1 MIDLSTATATDA
13 LDALARG
20 AITSEALLTAQLE
33 RVERFNPVLKAV
45 VAMDM
50 DGALR
55 DARAADEARRQGR
68 LTGPLHGLPMTIKDI
83 FATRGLVTT
92 SGHAPLSDYRP
103 EADAPAV
110 AALRAAGAV
119 VFGKT
124 NLPEFGGDIQS
135 YNDIHGLCRNPWNPE
150 RTAGGSSGGAG
161 AALASGMTLLEL
173 GSDIGGSIRV
183 PCHYN
188 GVFGHK
194 PTWNAVDRFGES
206 PRPPVWAHALMD
218 LVVAGPMGRS
228 VADVR
233 LGLDVLTAI
242 TTGGIPGARL
252 PPASPRSQS
261 ARGLRVAIHVEDPAA
276 PTSAAC
282 KAAVRE
288 VGARLAAAGAQV
300 TEPGLPGPDLAE
312 QNVLYRD
319 LLNAAMSPGYAAS
332 HQEWKAADERRHRL
346 RADYARFFQDHDVLL
361 APIAPTPAFPH
372 VTEGS
377 MGSRKLTVDGVEI
390 SYLKHLVWAG
400 LPTLPGLPA
409 TAVPVALSDEG
420 LPMGLQVIGPLWA
433 DQTTLAVAGLI
444 ETLNGGFR
452 PPPGY

>member
-33 RVERFNPVLKAV
+33 RVERFNPVLSAV
-45 VAMDM
+45 VAMDL

-110 AALRAAGAV
+110 AALKAAGAV

-252 PPASPRSQS
+252 PPASPRSHS

-312 QNVLYRD
+312 QNLLYRD

-332 HQEWKAADERRHRL
+332 HQEWKATDERRHRL

-377 MGSRKLTVDGVEI
+377 MGSRKLTVDGVEV

>member
-13 LDALARG
+13 LEALARG

-45 VAMDM
+45 VAMDL

-252 PPASPRSQS
+252 PPASPRSHS
-261 ARGLRVAIHVEDPAA
+261 ARGLRVAIPVEDPAA

-312 QNVLYRD
+312 QNLLYRE

-332 HQEWKAADERRHRL
+332 HQEWKAGDERRHRL

-420 LPMGLQVIGPLWA
+420 LPMGLQVIGPLWF

>member
-20 AITSEALLTAQLE
+20 SITSEALLTAQLE
-33 RVERFNPVLKAV
+33 RVERFNPVLNAV

-92 SGHAPLSDYRP
+92 SGHVPLSDYRP

-135 YNDIHGLCRNPWNPE
+135 YNDIHGLCRNPWNPD

-252 PPASPRSQS
+252 PPASPRSHS

-312 QNVLYRD
+312 QNLLYRE

-332 HQEWKAADERRHRL
+332 HQEWKAGDERRHRL

>member
-33 RVERFNPVLKAV
+33 RVERFNPVLSAV
-45 VAMDM
+45 VAMDL

-110 AALRAAGAV
+110 AALKAAGAV

-218 LVVAGPMGRS
+218 LAVAGPMGRS

-252 PPASPRSQS
+252 PPASPRSYS

-300 TEPGLPGPDLAE
+300 TEPGLAGPDLAE
-312 QNVLYRD
+312 QNLLYRD

-332 HQEWKAADERRHRL
+332 HQEWKATDERRHRL

-377 MGSRKLTVDGVEI
+377 MGSRKLTVDGVEV

-409 TAVPVALSDEG
+409 TAVPVALSDES

>member
-1 MIDLSTATATDA
+1 
-13 LDALARG
+13 
-20 AITSEALLTAQLE
+20 
-33 RVERFNPVLKAV
+33 
-45 VAMDM
+45 
-50 DGALR
+50 
-55 DARAADEARRQGR
+55 
-68 LTGPLHGLPMTIKDI
+68 
-83 FATRGLVTT
+83 
-92 SGHAPLSDYRP
+92 
-103 EADAPAV
+103 
-110 AALRAAGAV
+110 
-119 VFGKT
+119 
-124 NLPEFGGDIQS
+124 
-135 YNDIHGLCRNPWNPE
+135 
-150 RTAGGSSGGAG
+150 
-161 AALASGMTLLEL
+161 MTLLEL

-218 LVVAGPMGRS
+218 LAVAGPMGRS

-252 PPASPRSQS
+252 PPASPRSYS

-312 QNVLYRD
+312 QNLLYRD

-332 HQEWKAADERRHRL
+332 HQEWKATDERRHRL

-377 MGSRKLTVDGVEI
+377 IGSRKLTVDGVEV

-409 TAVPVALSDEG
+409 TAVPVALSDES

>member
-20 AITSEALLTAQLE
+20 TITSEALLTAHLE
-33 RVERFNPVLKAV
+33 RVERFNPVLNAV
-45 VAMDM
+45 VAMDVG
-50 DGALR
+50 GAFR

-83 FATRGLVTT
+83 FATRDLVTT

-110 AALRAAGAV
+110 AALKAAGAV

-252 PPASPRSQS
+252 PPASPRSYS

-282 KAAVRE
+282 KAAVRG

-312 QNVLYRD
+312 QNLLYRD
-319 LLNAAMSPGYAAS
+319 LLNAAMSPSYAAS

-372 VTEGS
+372 VTEGT
-377 MGSRKLTVDGVEI
+377 MGSRKLTVDGVEV

>member
-1 MIDLSTATATDA
+1 MFDLSTATATEA
-13 LDALARG
+13 LDSLARG
-20 AITSEALLTAQLE
+20 VITSEALLAAQLE
-33 RVERFNPVLKAV
+33 RVERFNPVLNAV
-45 VAMDM
+45 VALDV
-50 DGALR
+50 DGAFR
-55 DARAADEARRQGR
+55 AARAADEARRQGR

-92 SGHAPLSDYRP
+92 SGHVPLTDYTP

-110 AALRAAGAV
+110 AALRTAGAV
-119 VFGKT
+119 IFGKT

-150 RTAGGSSGGAG
+150 RTAGGSSGGSG
-161 AALASGMTLLEL
+161 AALAAGMTLLEL

-194 PTWNAVDRFGES
+194 PTWNAVDRFGEG

-228 VADVR
+228 VADIR
-233 LGLDVLTAI
+233 LGLDILTSV

-252 PPASPRSQS
+252 PPASPRAHS

-282 KAAVRE
+282 KTAVRA
-288 VGARLAAAGAQV
+288 VGARLAAAGAIV
-300 TEPGLPGPDLAE
+300 TEPGLPGPSLAE
-312 QNVLYRD
+312 QNGLYRE

-332 HQEWKAADERRHRL
+332 HQDWKAADERRHQL
-346 RADYARFFQDHDVLL
+346 RADYVRFFGDHDILL

-372 VTEGS
+372 VIEGA
-377 MGSRKLTVDGVEI
+377 MGARKLNVDGVEVA
-390 SYLKHLVWAG
+390 YLRHLVWAG
-400 LPTLPGLPA
+400 LATLPGLPA
-409 TAVPVALSDEG
+409 TAVPVALSEEG
-420 LPMGLQVIGPLWA
+420 LPIGLQVIGPLWA
-433 DQTTLAVAGLI
+433 DMTTLAAAGLI

>member
-45 VAMDM
+45 VAMDL

-92 SGHAPLSDYRP
+92 SGHVPLSDYRP

-135 YNDIHGLCRNPWNPE
+135 YNDIHGLCRNPWNPD

-252 PPASPRSQS
+252 PPASPRSHS

-312 QNVLYRD
+312 QNLLYRE

-332 HQEWKAADERRHRL
+332 HQEWKAGDERRHRL

-377 MGSRKLTVDGVEI
+377 IGSRKLTVDGVEI

>member
-1 MIDLSTATATDA
+1 
-13 LDALARG
+13 
-20 AITSEALLTAQLE
+20 
-33 RVERFNPVLKAV
+33 
-45 VAMDM
+45 
-50 DGALR
+50 
-55 DARAADEARRQGR
+55 
-68 LTGPLHGLPMTIKDI
+68 
-83 FATRGLVTT
+83 
-92 SGHAPLSDYRP
+92 
-103 EADAPAV
+103 
-110 AALRAAGAV
+110 
-119 VFGKT
+119 
-124 NLPEFGGDIQS
+124 
-135 YNDIHGLCRNPWNPE
+135 
-150 RTAGGSSGGAG
+150 
-161 AALASGMTLLEL
+161 MTLLEL

-252 PPASPRSQS
+252 PPASPRSHS

-312 QNVLYRD
+312 QNLLYRD

-332 HQEWKAADERRHRL
+332 HQEWKATDERRHRL

-377 MGSRKLTVDGVEI
+377 MGSRKLTVDGVEV

>member
-33 RVERFNPVLKAV
+33 RVERFNPVLNAV
-45 VAMDM
+45 VAMDL
-50 DGALR
+50 DGAMR
-55 DARAADEARRQGR
+55 DARAADEAHRQGR

-92 SGHAPLSDYRP
+92 SGHAPLSAYRP
-103 EADAPAV
+103 DADAPAV

-135 YNDIHGLCRNPWNPE
+135 YNDIFGLCRNPWNPE
-150 RTAGGSSGGAG
+150 RTAGGSSGGSG

-361 APIAPTPAFPH
+361 APIAPTAAFPH

-377 MGSRKLTVDGVEI
+377 MGSRNR
-390 SYLKHLVWAG
+390 SRSFSSAS
-400 LPTLPGLPA
+400 
-409 TAVPVALSDEG
+409 LSR
-420 LPMGLQVIGPLWA
+420 I
-433 DQTTLAVAGLI
+433 
-444 ETLNGGFR
+444 
-452 PPPGY
+452 

>member
-33 RVERFNPVLKAV
+33 RVERFNPVLNAV
-45 VAMDM
+45 VAMDL

-135 YNDIHGLCRNPWNPE
+135 YNDIFGLCRNPWNPE
-150 RTAGGSSGGAG
+150 RTAGGSSGGSG

-242 TTGGIPGARL
+242 TTGGIPGARHRR
-252 PPASPRSQS
+252 PRRPVGRGPAHGTPGDRTPLG
-261 ARGLRVAIHVEDPAA
+261 RPDDPGRRR
-276 PTSAAC
+276 PH
-282 KAAVRE
+282 RN
-288 VGARLAAAGAQV
+288 
-300 TEPGLPGPDLAE
+300 P
-312 QNVLYRD
+312 
-319 LLNAAMSPGYAAS
+319 
-332 HQEWKAADERRHRL
+332 ERRFPSAPRLLRL
-346 RADYARFFQDHDVLL
+346 R
-361 APIAPTPAFPH
+361 TPGRPRPELCAGRQAGCCCRH
-372 VTEGS
+372 GLW
-377 MGSRKLTVDGVEI
+377 GSRQCR
-390 SYLKHLVWAG
+390 
-400 LPTLPGLPA
+400 PG
-409 TAVPVALSDEG
+409 S
-420 LPMGLQVIGPLWA
+420 
-433 DQTTLAVAGLI
+433 
-444 ETLNGGFR
+444 R
-452 PPPGY
+452 H

>member
-20 AITSEALLTAQLE
+20 TITSEALLTAHLE
-33 RVERFNPVLKAV
+33 RVERFNPVLNAV
-45 VAMDM
+45 VAMDVG
-50 DGALR
+50 GAFR

-83 FATRGLVTT
+83 FATQDLVTT

-110 AALRAAGAV
+110 AALKAAGAV

-252 PPASPRSQS
+252 PPASPRSYS

-282 KAAVRE
+282 KAAVRG

-312 QNVLYRD
+312 QNLLYRD
-319 LLNAAMSPGYAAS
+319 LLNAAMSPSYAAS

-372 VTEGS
+372 VTEGT
-377 MGSRKLTVDGVEI
+377 MGSRKLTVDGVEV

>member
-20 AITSEALLTAQLE
+20 SITSEALLTAQLE
-33 RVERFNPVLKAV
+33 RVERFNPVLNAV
-45 VAMDM
+45 VAMDL

-135 YNDIHGLCRNPWNPE
+135 YNDIHGLCRNPWNPD

-252 PPASPRSQS
+252 PPASPRSHS

-300 TEPGLPGPDLAE
+300 TEPELPGLDLAE
-312 QNVLYRD
+312 QNILYRD

-332 HQEWKAADERRHRL
+332 HQEWKAVDERRHRL

>member
-20 AITSEALLTAQLE
+20 AITSEALLVAQLE
-33 RVERFNPVLKAV
+33 RVERFNPVLNAV
-45 VAMDM
+45 VAMDL

-55 DARAADEARRQGR
+55 DARAADEAHRQGR

-83 FATRGLVTT
+83 FATKGLVTT
-92 SGHAPLSDYRP
+92 SGHVPLAGYTP
-103 EADAPAV
+103 ESDAPAV
-110 AALRAAGAV
+110 AALRAAGAI

-150 RTAGGSSGGAG
+150 RTAGGSSGGSG
-161 AALASGMTLLEL
+161 VALAAGMTLLEL

-252 PPASPRSQS
+252 PPASPRSHS

-282 KAAVRE
+282 KAAVRG

-312 QNVLYRD
+312 QNLLYRD
-319 LLNAAMSPGYAAS
+319 LLNAAMSPGYTAS
-332 HQEWKAADERRHRL
+332 HQEWKATDERRHRL
-346 RADYARFFQDHDVLL
+346 RADYARFFQEHDVLL

-372 VTEGS
+372 VTEGT
-377 MGSRKLTVDGVEI
+377 MGSRKLTVDGVEV

>member
-33 RVERFNPVLKAV
+33 RVERFNPVLSAV
-45 VAMDM
+45 VAMDL

-110 AALRAAGAV
+110 AALKAAGAV

-218 LVVAGPMGRS
+218 LAVAGPMGRS

-252 PPASPRSQS
+252 PPASPRSYS

-312 QNVLYRD
+312 QNLLYRD

-332 HQEWKAADERRHRL
+332 HQEWKATDERRHRL

-377 MGSRKLTVDGVEI
+377 MGSRKLTVDGVEV

>member
-20 AITSEALLTAQLE
+20 SITSEALLTAQLE
-33 RVERFNPVLKAV
+33 RVERFNPVLNAV
-45 VAMDM
+45 VAMDI

-92 SGHAPLSDYRP
+92 SGHVPLSDYRP

-135 YNDIHGLCRNPWNPE
+135 YNDIHGLCRNPWNPD

-252 PPASPRSQS
+252 PPASPRSHS

-312 QNVLYRD
+312 QNLLYRE

-332 HQEWKAADERRHRL
+332 HQEWKAGDERRHRL

>member
-20 AITSEALLTAQLE
+20 SITSEALLTAQLE
-33 RVERFNPVLKAV
+33 RVERFNPVLNAV
-45 VAMDM
+45 VAMDI

-92 SGHAPLSDYRP
+92 SGHVPLSDYRP

-135 YNDIHGLCRNPWNPE
+135 YNDIHGLCRNPWNPD

-312 QNVLYRD
+312 QNLLYRE

-332 HQEWKAADERRHRL
+332 HQEWKAGDERRHRL

>member
-20 AITSEALLTAQLE
+20 SITSEALLTAQLE
-33 RVERFNPVLKAV
+33 RVERFNPVLNAV
-45 VAMDM
+45 VAMDI

-92 SGHAPLSDYRP
+92 SGHVPLSDYRP

-135 YNDIHGLCRNPWNPE
+135 YNDIHGLCRNPWNPD

-252 PPASPRSQS
+252 PPASPRSHS

-282 KAAVRE
+282 KVAVRE

-312 QNVLYRD
+312 QNLLYRE

-332 HQEWKAADERRHRL
+332 HQEWKAGDERRHRL

-361 APIAPTPAFPH
+361 APIAPTAAFPH

-420 LPMGLQVIGPLWA
+420 LPMGLPVIGPLWA

>member
-33 RVERFNPVLKAV
+33 RVERFNPVLSAV
-45 VAMDM
+45 VAMDL

-110 AALRAAGAV
+110 AALKAAGAV

-183 PCHYN
+183 PCHYH

-218 LVVAGPMGRS
+218 LAVAGPMGRS

-252 PPASPRSQS
+252 PPASPRSYS

-312 QNVLYRD
+312 QNLLYRD

-332 HQEWKAADERRHRL
+332 HQEWKATDERRHRL

-377 MGSRKLTVDGVEI
+377 MGSRKLTVDGVEV

-409 TAVPVALSDEG
+409 TAVPVALSDES

>member
-20 AITSEALLTAQLE
+20 SITSEALLTAQLE
-33 RVERFNPVLKAV
+33 RVERFNPVLNAV
-45 VAMDM
+45 VAMDL

-135 YNDIHGLCRNPWNPE
+135 YNDIHGLCRNPWNPD

-252 PPASPRSQS
+252 PPASPRSHS

-300 TEPGLPGPDLAE
+300 TEPGLPGLDLAE
-312 QNVLYRD
+312 QNILYRD

-332 HQEWKAADERRHRL
+332 HQEWKAVDERRHRL

>member
-33 RVERFNPVLKAV
+33 RVERYNPVLNAV
-45 VAMDM
+45 VAMDL

-119 VFGKT
+119 IFGKT

-252 PPASPRSQS
+252 PPASPRSHS

-288 VGARLAAAGAQV
+288 VGARLAVAGAQV

-312 QNVLYRD
+312 QNLLYRD

-372 VTEGS
+372 VTEGT
-377 MGSRKLTVDGVEI
+377 MGSRKLSVDGVEV

-452 PPPGY
+452 PPTGY

>member
-1 MIDLSTATATDA
+1 
-13 LDALARG
+13 
-20 AITSEALLTAQLE
+20 
-33 RVERFNPVLKAV
+33 
-45 VAMDM
+45 
-50 DGALR
+50 
-55 DARAADEARRQGR
+55 
-68 LTGPLHGLPMTIKDI
+68 
-83 FATRGLVTT
+83 
-92 SGHAPLSDYRP
+92 
-103 EADAPAV
+103 
-110 AALRAAGAV
+110 
-119 VFGKT
+119 
-124 NLPEFGGDIQS
+124 
-135 YNDIHGLCRNPWNPE
+135 
-150 RTAGGSSGGAG
+150 
-161 AALASGMTLLEL
+161 MTLLEL

-252 PPASPRSQS
+252 PPASPRSHS

-312 QNVLYRD
+312 QNALYRD

-332 HQEWKAADERRHRL
+332 HQEWKAVDERRHRL

>member
-33 RVERFNPVLKAV
+33 RVERFNPVLSAV
-45 VAMDM
+45 VAMDL

-110 AALRAAGAV
+110 AALKAAGAV

-218 LVVAGPMGRS
+218 LAVAGPMGRS

-252 PPASPRSQS
+252 PPASPRSYS

-312 QNVLYRD
+312 QNLLYRD
-319 LLNAAMSPGYAAS
+319 LLNAAMSPGYAAR
-332 HQEWKAADERRHRL
+332 HQEWKATDERRHRL

-377 MGSRKLTVDGVEI
+377 MGSRKLTVDGVEV

-409 TAVPVALSDEG
+409 TAVPVALSDES

>member
-33 RVERFNPVLKAV
+33 RVERFNPVLNAV
-45 VAMDM
+45 VAMDL

-135 YNDIHGLCRNPWNPE
+135 YNDIFGLCRNPWNPE
-150 RTAGGSSGGAG
+150 RTAGGSSGGSG

-312 QNVLYRD
+312 QNVLYRV
-319 LLNAAMSPGYAAS
+319 LRNAAMSPGYAAR
-332 HQEWKAADERRHRL
+332 HPEWKAADERRHRL

-361 APIAPTPAFPH
+361 APIAPTAAFPH

>member
-13 LDALARG
+13 LAALARG
-20 AITSEALLTAQLE
+20 EITSEALLGAQLE
-33 RVERFNPVLKAV
+33 RVERFNPVLNAV
-45 VAMDM
+45 VALDVDRAMA
-50 DGALR
+50 G
-55 DARAADEARRQGR
+55 ARAADAALRAGR
-68 LTGPLHGLPMTIKDI
+68 LTGPLHGLPITIKDI
-83 FATRGLVTT
+83 FATKGLVTT
-92 SGHAPLSDYRP
+92 SGHPPLAGYTP

-110 AALRAAGAV
+110 AALKAAGAI

-124 NLPEFGGDIQS
+124 NLPEFGGDVQS
-135 YNDIHGLCRNPWNPE
+135 YNDIHGLCRNPWNPA
-150 RTAGGSSGGAG
+150 RTAGGSSGGSG

-194 PTWNAVDRFGES
+194 PTWNAVNRFGEG

-228 VADVR
+228 VADIR
-233 LGLDVLTAI
+233 LGLDVLTA
-242 TTGGIPGARL
+242 TATGGMPGARL
-252 PPASPRSQS
+252 PPASPRALS

-276 PTSAAC
+276 PTSEAC
-282 KAAVRE
+282 KSAVRD
-288 VGARLAAAGAQV
+288 VGARLAAAGAIV
-300 TEPGLPGPDLAE
+300 SEPGLPGPSLAE
-312 QNVLYRD
+312 QNALYRE
-319 LLNAAMSPGYAAS
+319 LLNAAMSPGYGAS

-346 RADYARFFQDHDVLL
+346 RADFGRFFGDYDVLL
-361 APIAPTPAFPH
+361 APVAPTAAFPH
-372 VTEGS
+372 VIEGPL
-377 MGSRKLTVDGVEI
+377 GSRKLTVDGAEVA
-390 SYLKHLVWAG
+390 YLRHLVWAG
-400 LPTLPGLPA
+400 LATLPGLPA

-420 LPMGLQVIGPLWA
+420 LPIGLQVIGPLWGDMTA
-433 DQTTLAVAGLI
+433 LAVAGLI

>member
-33 RVERFNPVLKAV
+33 RVERFNPVLSAV
-45 VAMDM
+45 VAMDL

-233 LGLDVLTAI
+233 LGLDVLTAV

-252 PPASPRSQS
+252 PPASPRSHS

-312 QNVLYRD
+312 QNLLYRD

-332 HQEWKAADERRHRL
+332 HQEWKATDERRHRL

-377 MGSRKLTVDGVEI
+377 MGSRKLTVDGVEV

>member
-20 AITSEALLTAQLE
+20 SITSEALLTAQLE
-33 RVERFNPVLKAV
+33 RVERFNPVLNAV
-45 VAMDM
+45 VAMDL

-92 SGHAPLSDYRP
+92 SGHVPLSDYRP

-110 AALRAAGAV
+110 ASLRAAGAV

-135 YNDIHGLCRNPWNPE
+135 YNDIHGLCRNPWNPD

-252 PPASPRSQS
+252 PPASPRSHS

-312 QNVLYRD
+312 QNLLYRE

-332 HQEWKAADERRHRL
+332 HQEWKAGDERRHRL